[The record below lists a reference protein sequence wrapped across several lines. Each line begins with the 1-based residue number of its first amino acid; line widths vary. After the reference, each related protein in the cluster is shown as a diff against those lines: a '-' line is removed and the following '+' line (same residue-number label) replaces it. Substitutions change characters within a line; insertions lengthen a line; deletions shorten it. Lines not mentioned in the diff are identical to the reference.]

1 MSKLEAI
8 KKQYEQAL
16 GTLADVL
23 GRTPDPGEETI
34 YRDSAIQRFEFCF
47 DLAWKYMKE
56 NLRETHGILCT
67 SPKGCLRA
75 AFAQKLITD
84 DALWLTMSEMR
95 NLASHT
101 YNEETAQK
109 IYGELP
115 RALAAF
121 KLLTECS

>member
-8 KKQYEQAL
+8 KKQYETAL

-23 GRTPDPGEETI
+23 GRTPDRGEETI

-56 NLRETHGILCT
+56 ILRETHGIECA
-67 SPKGCLRA
+67 SPKGCLRE
-75 AFAQKLITD
+75 AFAQKMIAD
-84 DALWLTMSEMR
+84 EALWLTMSEMR

-115 RALAAF
+115 RALTAF
-121 KLLTECS
+121 RLLL